1 MAVKPCVL
9 SRKIFQYFVVT
20 LKVFG
25 EAPERVICEVK
36 EKHTLNKYMRKLLSS
51 KAGGTF
57 NLECPDYTYIV
68 RKDAVEIVFKMKRG
82 IYLVVNLTRVNGSRG
97 MLFAGWGNYWKR
109 LTNEEKQLPMV
120 AKTCPVLCELL
131 MGKDKNGIIEME
143 LGTSPQDCEHGFG
156 LEISIPDN
164 RPLLLCLNED
174 VVKKA
179 MILRN
184 KMVIIYSELLKN
196 PPFPNWESGLD
207 DIWE

>member
-9 SRKIFQYFVVT
+9 ARKIFQYFVVT

-109 LTNEEKQLPMV
+109 LTNEEK
-120 AKTCPVLCELL
+120 
-131 MGKDKNGIIEME
+131 
-143 LGTSPQDCEHGFG
+143 
-156 LEISIPDN
+156 
-164 RPLLLCLNED
+164 
-174 VVKKA
+174 
-179 MILRN
+179 
-184 KMVIIYSELLKN
+184 
-196 PPFPNWESGLD
+196 
-207 DIWE
+207 